1 MISLNLSKQD
11 EAHNPIHRWSV
22 TSLVRN
28 PAPKLIVCSLMSQ
41 NSYDL
46 PHRVYSSKVYPLL
59 SPNGSTVIV
68 CGHGQGLSILW
79 RGGRS
84 FKSQPKAAE
93 SKPFNGASKDT
104 VMIIDSDDE
113 EPPKPY
119 NDAPVFN
126 DEEEERDFSEPYD
139 PLVQTLDL
147 PIGVAVLHFSFPH
160 LPSEPTE
167 PTMMSLPRLLS
178 DRIVI
183 AMACS
188 DFSIRVLTLPL
199 VPPSPQS
206 KTRPELRSQIPSPKI
221 TCGHFGEQMLV
232 VSGGNAGGNGHQ
244 SIPRGVSVTT
254 TARSLPSAPENN
266 IISVPHP
273 GGPQDQTRNRSRS
286 ASRPRSQS
294 SSPAAGRSWD
304 LLIASH
310 SAQFSG
316 LLLIHKVAIVADG
329 SKIDATP
336 ALHNASW
343 QIQYL
348 ASPAISI
355 HFNSSIYP
363 APRHSELLIAEA
375 KGVVRILDCLSQHE
389 SRPEGLW
396 LISLYTAFQNPPSS
410 VIGHKHIL
418 SAQWC
423 LGGKAVVVL
432 LADGEWGVWDLE
444 NAGPKAKNRMEVTEG
459 VSGTILNS
467 FDISGWLSSFRAF
480 KGPVKNA
487 GVTVDKSHGL
497 APMTP
502 GTRRI
507 RQESLFTGLTA
518 PSNSL
523 VHGGL
528 SVSPTRK
535 TAIQKS
541 DDESI
546 LLWHGDSITILPSL
560 LKHWQN
566 TVRGAGNLF
575 GTDTLGQL
583 KRVGS
588 SSLGG
593 EVRIEV
599 SLFPEP
605 CPSPVKSR
613 ALDQNDILITTER
626 GIIIM
631 ATPIGEPRAT
641 NPLNPS
647 TTTSSAD
654 QQLLALGELDVNG
667 MDRVLAG
674 MSNGFQTH
682 GDYGNGSSPMKKV
695 GFLSS

>member
-1 MISLNLSKQD
+1 
-11 EAHNPIHRWSV
+11 
-22 TSLVRN
+22 
-28 PAPKLIVCSLMSQ
+28 MS
-41 NSYDL
+41 NSYEL
-46 PHRVYSSKVYPLL
+46 PHRVYSSRIYPLL

-68 CGHGQGLSILW
+68 CGHGQGLFVLW

-93 SKPFNGASKDT
+93 LKPVNGASKDT

-113 EPPKPY
+113 EATKSY
-119 NDAPVFN
+119 SDMPVFD
-126 DEEEERDFSEPYD
+126 DEEEGRDLSEPYD
-139 PLVQTLDL
+139 PLIQTLDL

-167 PTMMSLPRLLS
+167 PTMKSLPPLLS
-178 DRIVI
+178 NRIVI

-206 KTRPELRSQIPSPKI
+206 KMRPELRSQTPNTKI
-221 TCGHFGEQMLV
+221 AHGHFGEQMLV
-232 VSGGNAGGNGHQ
+232 VSGGSGHQ

-254 TARSLPSAPENN
+254 TARSLPPAGENDV
-266 IISVPHP
+266 IGVHETGEPL
-273 GGPQDQTRNRSRS
+273 DQTWNQSRS
-286 ASRPRSQS
+286 ASPPRSQI
-294 SSPAAGRSWD
+294 SSPGAGLSWD

-316 LLLIHKVAIVADG
+316 LLLIHKVAIIADG
-329 SKIDATP
+329 SKIDTTSAE
-336 ALHNASW
+336 HNIPC

-363 APRHSELLIAEA
+363 APRHSELLVAEA

-389 SRPEGLW
+389 SRPEGSW
-396 LISLYTAFQNPPSS
+396 LISLYSAFQNIPGS
-410 VIGHKHIL
+410 VISRKHIL
-418 SAQWC
+418 GAQWC

-444 NAGPKAKNRMEVTEG
+444 NAGPKAKKGVEITEG
-459 VSGTILNS
+459 VSGTLLTA
-467 FDISGWLSSFRAF
+467 FDISGWISTSRALKSS
-480 KGPVKNA
+480 VKSA
-487 GVTVDKSHGL
+487 GLTGDKSHGL

-507 RQESLFTGLTA
+507 RQENLFTGPTDQ
-518 PSNSL
+518 SNGL
-523 VHGGL
+523 FHGGL

-535 TAIQKS
+535 SSIQKA

-546 LLWHGDSITILPSL
+546 LLWHGDNIAILPSL
-560 LKHWQN
+560 LEYWQN
-566 TVRGAGNLF
+566 TVRGAGNLL
-575 GTDTLGQL
+575 GTDTRGQL

-588 SSLGG
+588 SSLGD
-593 EVRIEV
+593 EVRNEV
-599 SLFPEP
+599 SFFPEP
-605 CPSPVKSR
+605 YPSTVNSR
-613 ALDQNDILITTER
+613 MPDQNDILITTER

-631 ATPIGEPRAT
+631 ATPIAEPRTTASSS
-641 NPLNPS
+641 PS
-647 TTTSSAD
+647 TTVTVASAD
-654 QQLLALGELDVNG
+654 QRLLALGELDVGG
-667 MDRVLAG
+667 MDRVIAG

-682 GDYGNGSSPMKKV
+682 GDYGNGSPVKKV
-695 GFLSS
+695 GFLNL